1 MAQKKKKIVQ
11 TVLLTR
17 QVYCCC
23 CGCDVAAAAAAAVK
37 IKLSVLFSCLAAASE
52 GEFMV
57 HTWCPTTTTSSFR
70 RLCMGAY
77 L

>member
-1 MAQKKKKIVQ
+1 MLP
-11 TVLLTR
+11 LLLLLLLLS
-17 QVYCCC
+17 V
-23 CGCDVAAAAAAAVK
+23 AAVK

-57 HTWCPTTTTSSFR
+57 HTWCPTTSSFPR
-70 RLCMGAY
+70 ECVGAY